1 MRRINIL
8 AVFIILLAG
17 CGGKKSNPSPPSAAT
32 LIFPDNNAVCITGTV
47 ISDAQNT
54 VPFSWNSAAN
64 TNSYEV
70 DVKNLLTGEI
80 TTHSSTQP
88 GLTITLARNTPY
100 SWFVVSKS
108 NAVAGTAKSDTWKF
122 YNSGPGVVSHPPFP
136 ATLLTPT
143 FAQNINASGGQVT
156 LTWDC
161 SDVDNDLANYDVYL
175 GTATTPPL
183 LQSGVISKTLNANV
197 TSGTIYYWMIVAKDL
212 KGNTSTSDV
221 FQFKVN

>member
-17 CGGKKSNPSPPSAAT
+17 CGGKKSNPSPPSSAA
-32 LIFPDNNAVCITGTV
+32 LIFPDNNAACITGTV
-47 ISDAQNT
+47 VSDAQNT
-54 VPFSWNSAAN
+54 VAFSWHSSANA
-64 TNSYEV
+64 NSYEV

-80 TTHSSTQP
+80 TAHTSAQP

-100 SWFVVSKS
+100 SWYVVSKS
-108 NAVAGTAKSDTWKF
+108 NAVSVTAKSDTWKF
-122 YNSGPGVVSHPPFP
+122 YNSGPGVVSHAPFP

-143 FAQNINASGGQVT
+143 FAQNIDASGGQVT

-161 SDVDNDLANYDVYL
+161 SDVDNDLASYDVSL
-175 GTATTPPL
+175 GAAATPPL
-183 LQSGVISKTLNANV
+183 LQSAVANKTLNVNV

-212 KGNTSTSDV
+212 KGNTSTSDI